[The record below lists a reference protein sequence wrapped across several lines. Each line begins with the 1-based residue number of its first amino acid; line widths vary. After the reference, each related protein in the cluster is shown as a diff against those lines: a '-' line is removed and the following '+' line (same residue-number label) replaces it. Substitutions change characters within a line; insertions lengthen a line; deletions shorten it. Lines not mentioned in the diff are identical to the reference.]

1 MIGLWIAKAR
11 KICCKTGFGIE
22 TAGNVYALDSATT
35 DLWLS
40 VFLRAEFRKHKGGIK
55 FHTPYDVK
63 TSIPGFPRV
72 TTAGVHDVNIPD
84 IIPYEAGSFYKGYI
98 DFERH
103 YKLRVRGS
111 FCSGAKD
118 NTRFKRMLSRSAD
131 KTTGVRYERIGKPE
145 TFSPAKACPDKL
157 RRVRHYIANNNRTFI
172 FLTNNTGLK
181 AEEIAMLCRKRR
193 EAELFSNGL
202 NSICQS
208 NPFWGGQPWMLSKSK
223 SAVRSL
229 LIVWLPSSVTNW
241 KWTAQSANWKST
253 KWNFTDPRHFFAR

>member
-1 MIGLWIAKAR
+1 MWRLPSRVFHMSPRPGYTMLTSPTSYFMKREAFTKGTLILN
-11 KICCKTGFGIE
+11 GI
-22 TAGNVYALDSATT
+22 TS
-35 DLWLS
+35 S
-40 VFLRAEFRKHKGGIK
+40 VSGDHF
-55 FHTPYDVK
+55 
-63 TSIPGFPRV
+63 V
-72 TTAGVHDVNIPD
+72 T
-84 IIPYEAGSFYKGYI
+84 
-98 DFERH
+98 
-103 YKLRVRGS
+103 
-111 FCSGAKD
+111 GAKD

-157 RRVRHYIANNNRTFI
+157 RRVRHYTANNNNRTFI

-241 KWTAQSANWKST
+241 KWTVQSANWKST
-253 KWNFTDPRHFFAR
+253 KWNFTDPRYFFAR